1 MGGWTK
7 IPLAITLF
15 LPSRSAPNK
24 DQRVLCAKGN
34 RMVPVPSQT
43 DRRRLSYGLGNRA
56 STFGFLTF
64 IFCIIFLII
73 NRLWSALPLY
83 RSKAFLFYSLL
94 IKCKVEITKWN
105 ELIPFS
111 TISRLTRFELCV
123 LFWKWFFPPWVL
135 EDSVDLITLKGTV
148 FTGEFLKNPII
159 GLCAKDV
166 ALFSIIHL

>member
-1 MGGWTK
+1 MGEEPE

-15 LPSRSAPNK
+15 LSSRSAPNK
-24 DQRVLCAKGN
+24 DQRVLWAMRN

-43 DRRRLSYGLGNRA
+43 DGRRLSYGLGNRA
-56 STFGFLTF
+56 STFRFLTF

-73 NRLWSALPLY
+73 KRFWSALPLFC
-83 RSKAFLFYSLL
+83 SKAFLFYSLL
-94 IKCKVEITKWN
+94 IVSKVEITKWN
-105 ELIPFS
+105 ELIPFC

-123 LFWKWFFPPWVL
+123 LFWKWFFHSWVL

-159 GLCAKDV
+159 GLCAITV
-166 ALFSIIHL
+166 LLFPIIHL